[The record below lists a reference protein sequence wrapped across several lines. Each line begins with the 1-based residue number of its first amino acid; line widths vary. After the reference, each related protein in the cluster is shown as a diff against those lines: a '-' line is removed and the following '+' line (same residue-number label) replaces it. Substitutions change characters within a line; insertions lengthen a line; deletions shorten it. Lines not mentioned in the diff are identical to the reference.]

1 MPTFFEELVKI
12 VTKPQDGRAIA
23 DNCCAAGGSF
33 SSLPSSFPPL
43 ALSPRRQSSQ
53 GLSILL
59 LPSFISL
66 LRRRPLL
73 LNTSLLSSP
82 SRECAINMRISC
94 HFVFFPRRGCHL
106 SVFQRKPIDRTNIR
120 LRHQCLLFTLFKT
133 WTATTTFLCIVLVC
147 HFLDFLK
154 VLFMFHDCSMDVIIA
169 KRFSSSSIFIGKYIR
184 AHMFV

>member
-1 MPTFFEELVKI
+1 MGVLSLI
-12 VTKPQDGRAIA
+12 IA
-23 DNCCAAGGSF
+23 VRPVAP
-33 SSLPSSFPPL
+33 SLPSLHLSGRSSHCPRGGNPLRGFLFFSF
-43 ALSPRRQSSQ
+43 
-53 GLSILL
+53 
-59 LPSFISL
+59 LPSSVFFCVV
-66 LRRRPLL
+66 RRPLL

-82 SRECAINMRISC
+82 SRECAINMRIAC

-120 LRHQCLLFTLFKT
+120 LRQQCLLFTLFKT